1 MKRKAISIPLL
12 ILFLSI
18 CLSNAHAKPVD
29 TLVAKHVALNFMAAK
44 TQNPS
49 RSTPTAQLIYTGTYQ
64 SSSTSRSA
72 NCFYI
77 FSTSNGFVIVSA
89 DDRIEP
95 ILGYSTE
102 GRIDL
107 HGMPVN
113 MEEILDGYTQ
123 EIKLFLQNATP
134 EPNAATEKWRHLAD
148 NTYMI
153 HEKAA
158 VIGPLLKTR
167 WNQSSPYNLHCPDSN
182 GQGQHALTGCVAT
195 AMAQII
201 RYWEYPAQGVGTK
214 TYTCNNA
221 SSSNNYYGD
230 YGTLTANFGIGSY
243 NYNYMPEVIDNNSS
257 SAQINAV
264 ARLSYHCG
272 VSVQMTYGIY
282 ASAASTSLAV
292 NALSNYFKYSTTYNT
307 LTPEFKSKSNY
318 SDADWENLIKSE
330 LNAWRPVIYS
340 GSGTGGHAFICDGYD
355 NQGYYHFNWGWGGYL
370 DGYFLLTALT
380 PTGHNYTLD
389 QAAIF
394 YIQGRTPL
402 IRTSSDELS
411 FIAPIGNHSNSQIL
425 SLCGVALSNNI
436 VASVP
441 AGFQISTDNI
451 QYGNS
456 LTLGT
461 GVSQVY
467 IRYAPTIATIGVE
480 NAVLTLSSGSTT
492 KTIALTGRT
501 YDLDCNPPQNL
512 QGSAELQD
520 VQLSWQAPTQDI
532 HTYTFSLDSSVNY
545 GRRVGFGVTIYTMV
559 NRLCEPELIP
569 YHQKLL
575 KKISF
580 YVIPASYTS
589 YKIVVYRGGKY
600 QNGGY
605 SEGTLVLEQSANIT
619 SSGWNTVTLN
629 SPVVIDAEQ
638 ELWYGVLLNCPSN
651 AMPIPVGTNPAIVG
665 QGDLVRINGS
675 WLKLSNFNGYE
686 YNIPFKISI
695 EDSPAAITNYTIE
708 RNNTPVG
715 TTTGTQFH
723 EQQNTSGAYTYNVT
737 ANWDNGC
744 SATSEDIVIT
754 VATDCI
760 ATTGDTTASVCNSF
774 DWYEHSNITNSGNYS
789 HTIVNGNANGCD
801 SIVTLHLTV
810 NQAVTANISATACE
824 NYTWN
829 GQTYTQSGNYT
840 KTFTAANGCDS
851 VVTLHLTINHTVT
864 ANISATACENYTWNG
879 QTYTQSG
886 NYTQTFTAANGC
898 DSVVTLHLTINHA
911 VTSNISATACESYS
925 WNGQTYTQSG
935 HYTQTFT
942 AANGCDSVVTLHLTI
957 NHAVTANIS
966 ASACE
971 SYTWNGQTY
980 TQSGNY
986 TQTFT
991 AANGC
996 DSVVTLHLTIN
1007 HAMTASI
1014 SDTACESYSWNGQT
1028 YTQSGLYT
1036 QTFTAAN
1043 GCDSVVTLHLTINH
1057 AVTSNISA
1065 TACENYIWNGQT
1077 YTQSGHYTQ
1086 TFTAANG
1093 CDSVV
1098 TLHLTINHAVTSNIS
1113 ATACESYTW
1122 NGQTYTQSGNYTQT
1136 FTADNGCD
1144 SVVTLH
1150 LTINQNYYIPENIT
1164 VTQGSLPYLWHGR
1177 AFYESAT
1184 AYDSLTSGAGCD
1196 SVHFLNL
1203 TVTPFNIVEDEPIA
1217 FCLGDSQTWR
1227 GRTLTQAGEYRDT
1240 VLTENTIYTVVV
1252 TVNPTYAVDTTV
1264 TITTND
1270 LPYHFVSGQIDTTF
1284 EEGTPDLSTLSFH
1297 LSTLQGCDSII
1308 TLHLTIVTG
1317 IAQHPM
1323 EQTLRAFPNPTSG
1336 LLTVTGDTDFT
1347 QLQLFDA
1354 YGRKIG
1360 TYSVEDNQIEID
1372 LHGLANGVYFI
1383 KAMRHKQMI
1392 GTLRIIK
1399 NRL

>member
-49 RSTPTAQLIYTGTYQ
+49 PSTPTAQLIYTGTYQ
-64 SSSTSRSA
+64 NSSTSRSA

-307 LTPEFKSKSNY
+307 LTPEFKNKSNY
-318 SDADWENLIKSE
+318 SESDWENLIKSE

-389 QAAIF
+389 QSAIV
-394 YIQGRTPL
+394 YIQGKTPL
-402 IRTSSDELS
+402 IRTSADDLS
-411 FIAPIGNHSNSQIL
+411 FIAPIGNFSNSQIL
-425 SLCGVALSNNI
+425 SLCGVALSNDI

-545 GRRVGFGVTIYTMV
+545 GRRVGFGVTSYTMV

-810 NQAVTANISATACE
+810 NQAVTASISATACE
-824 NYTWN
+824 SY
-829 GQTYTQSGNYT
+829 S
-840 KTFTAANGCDS
+840 
-851 VVTLHLTINHTVT
+851 
-864 ANISATACENYTWNG
+864 WNG

-911 VTSNISATACESYS
+911 VTANISATACESYS

-935 HYTQTFT
+935 NYTQTFT
-942 AANGCDSVVTLHLTI
+942 AANDCDSVVTLHLTV
-957 NHAVTANIS
+957 NHAVISNIS
-966 ASACE
+966 DTACE
-971 SYTWNGQTY
+971 NYTWNRQTY

-991 AANGC
+991 AANG
-996 DSVVTLHLTIN
+996 
-1007 HAMTASI
+1007 
-1014 SDTACESYSWNGQT
+1014 
-1028 YTQSGLYT
+1028 
-1036 QTFTAAN
+1036 
-1043 GCDSVVTLHLTINH
+1043 
-1057 AVTSNISA
+1057 
-1065 TACENYIWNGQT
+1065 
-1077 YTQSGHYTQ
+1077 
-1086 TFTAANG
+1086 
-1093 CDSVV
+1093 
-1098 TLHLTINHAVTSNIS
+1098 
-1113 ATACESYTW
+1113 
-1122 NGQTYTQSGNYTQT
+1122 
-1136 FTADNGCD
+1136 
-1144 SVVTLH
+1144 
-1150 LTINQNYYIPENIT
+1150 
-1164 VTQGSLPYLWHGR
+1164 
-1177 AFYESAT
+1177 
-1184 AYDSLTSGAGCD
+1184 
-1196 SVHFLNL
+1196 
-1203 TVTPFNIVEDEPIA
+1203 
-1217 FCLGDSQTWR
+1217 
-1227 GRTLTQAGEYRDT
+1227 
-1240 VLTENTIYTVVV
+1240 
-1252 TVNPTYAVDTTV
+1252 
-1264 TITTND
+1264 
-1270 LPYHFVSGQIDTTF
+1270 
-1284 EEGTPDLSTLSFH
+1284 
-1297 LSTLQGCDSII
+1297 
-1308 TLHLTIVTG
+1308 
-1317 IAQHPM
+1317 
-1323 EQTLRAFPNPTSG
+1323 
-1336 LLTVTGDTDFT
+1336 
-1347 QLQLFDA
+1347 
-1354 YGRKIG
+1354 
-1360 TYSVEDNQIEID
+1360 
-1372 LHGLANGVYFI
+1372 
-1383 KAMRHKQMI
+1383 
-1392 GTLRIIK
+1392 
-1399 NRL
+1399 